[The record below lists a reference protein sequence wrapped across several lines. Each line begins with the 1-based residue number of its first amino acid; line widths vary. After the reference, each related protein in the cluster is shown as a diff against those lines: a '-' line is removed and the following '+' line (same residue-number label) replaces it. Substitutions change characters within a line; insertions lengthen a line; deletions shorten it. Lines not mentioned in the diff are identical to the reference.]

1 MPPSVASRC
10 GSRLSLSMCFNNIIL
25 SQLPLILGPK
35 SSLFPCGMWLVFV
48 FVFVFVLVF
57 VFCFVSLMTSVET
70 GGKKKTNIFCSMNI
84 IPVLCIWDIYI
95 VSLEIGVQ

>member
-1 MPPSVASRC
+1 
-10 GSRLSLSMCFNNIIL
+10 MCFNNIIL

-70 GGKKKTNIFCSMNI
+70 GGKKK
-84 IPVLCIWDIYI
+84 LIYF
-95 VSLEIGVQ
+95 VV

>member
-48 FVFVFVLVF
+48 FVLVF
-57 VFCFVSLMTSVET
+57 VFLFCFIDDLSRDRGE
-70 GGKKKTNIFCSMNI
+70 KKTNIFCSMNI

-95 VSLEIGVQ
+95 VSLEMGVQ

>member
-1 MPPSVASRC
+1 
-10 GSRLSLSMCFNNIIL
+10 MCFNNIIL

-70 GGKKKTNIFCSMNI
+70 GGKKTNIFCSMNI

-95 VSLEIGVQ
+95 VSLEMGVQ

>member
-1 MPPSVASRC
+1 
-10 GSRLSLSMCFNNIIL
+10 MCFNNIIL

-48 FVFVFVLVF
+48 FVLVF

-70 GGKKKTNIFCSMNI
+70 GGKKK
-84 IPVLCIWDIYI
+84 LIYF
-95 VSLEIGVQ
+95 VV